1 MVDPTGTRHRA
12 NLRSRESVAH
22 WRLKS
27 GAWGARVYAA
37 VLAVPALG
45 AVLWTGPAT
54 GFTIAW
60 SLALALIM
68 LAISFR
74 IAQGRRWA
82 AVAVLV
88 AFVLDKVIA
97 ILIGGISTIFNGLV
111 VSLIIGFTLTQGVW
125 GAYALRSVER

>member
-1 MVDPTGTRHRA
+1 MVDPTGTRLRA
-12 NLRSRESVAH
+12 NLRSRESVAR

-45 AVLWTGPAT
+45 ALLWTGPAT

-60 SLALALIM
+60 SLTLALIM

-82 AVAVLV
+82 TVAALV
-88 AFVLDKVIA
+88 AFVLDRVIA
-97 ILIGGISTIFNGLV
+97 ILIGGVGPHV
-111 VSLIIGFTLTQGVW
+111 
-125 GAYALRSVER
+125 YR